1 MRFVAVSANAGKAGN
16 FEMLGAAT
24 MAQMLEMR
32 TPPGLPAWL
41 SGQGLGWMES
51 RLGGQALP
59 NHWGGDPGVF
69 TAVYLA
75 PATRS
80 GVAIFT
86 NVSVSAEGRIAIK
99 NIADR
104 LLQSAPA

>member
-1 MRFVAVSANAGKAGN
+1 
-16 FEMLGAAT
+16 
-24 MAQMLEMR
+24 MARMLEMR
-32 TPPGLPAWL
+32 APAGLPAWL

-51 RLGGQALP
+51 TLGGQARP

-86 NVSVSAEGRIAIK
+86 NVSVSVENRTAIK

-104 LLQSAPA
+104 LLQSASV